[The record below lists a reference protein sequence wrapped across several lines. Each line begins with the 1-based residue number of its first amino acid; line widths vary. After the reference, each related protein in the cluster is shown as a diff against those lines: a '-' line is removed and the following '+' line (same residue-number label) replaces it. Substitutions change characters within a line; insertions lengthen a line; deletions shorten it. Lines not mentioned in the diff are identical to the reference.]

1 MELQRPYLLF
11 LGDVADQLAAK
22 TAQGINDWR
31 PELCL
36 GQYRLPDCKADLG
49 IPDLSLEE
57 AYERGARTLVL
68 GVANRGGVFSPQ
80 WIEVIV
86 EALGIGMDVATGLHS
101 KLSDVPSIA
110 EAAGK
115 HGRHLFDL
123 RHPTQTFDVANG
135 AKRPGKRMLAVGTD
149 CSIGKMYTALAVER
163 EMKARTMNASF
174 RATGQTGIF
183 IAGSGVSID
192 AVVADF
198 ISGAVEWLCP
208 ANAPDHWD
216 LVEGQGSLFHPS
228 FAGVTMGLIHGAQPD
243 ALVLCHE
250 PTRKHMRGLPHYSL
264 PDIQLTMDTCL
275 AHAKLVNP
283 AAKFIGMAINTKA
296 LSESEAMDYLGE
308 VEAKHGLP
316 AIDPVRTGVGP
327 LVDAMAEI

>member
-31 PELCL
+31 PEWCL
-36 GQYRLPDCKADLG
+36 GQYRLPNCKADLG
-49 IPDLSLEE
+49 IPDMSLEE
-57 AYERGARTLVL
+57 AYEHGARTLVL

-80 WIEVIV
+80 WIDVILKAI
-86 EALGIGMDVATGLHS
+86 EIGMDVATGLHS
-101 KLSDVPSIA
+101 KLTDVPEIA
-110 EAAGK
+110 ETAAK
-115 HGRHLFDL
+115 HSRNLFDL
-123 RHPTQTFDVANG
+123 RHPTQVFDVANG

-163 EMKARTMNASF
+163 EMKARGLNASF

-208 ANAPDHWD
+208 ANSPDHWD

-250 PTRKHMRGLPHYSL
+250 PTRTHMRGLPHYGL
-264 PDIQLTMDTCL
+264 PDVQTTIETAV
-275 AHAKLVNP
+275 AHARLVNP
-283 AAKFIGMAINTKA
+283 AATCIGMAINTKA
-296 LSESEAMDYLGE
+296 LGESEAENYLAE
-308 VEAKHGLP
+308 MEQKHGLP
-316 AIDPVRTGVGP
+316 AVDPVRTGVAR

>member
-22 TAQGINDWR
+22 TAQGIKDWR
-31 PELCL
+31 PEWCL

-49 IPDLSLEE
+49 IPDMSLEE
-57 AYERGARTLVL
+57 AHDHGARTLVL

-80 WIEVIV
+80 WIDVIV
-86 EALGIGMDVATGLHS
+86 KAIAIGMDVATGLHS
-101 KLSDVPSIA
+101 KLSDVPEVA
-110 EAAGK
+110 EAAAK

-123 RHPTQTFDVANG
+123 RHPTQSFDVANG

-149 CSIGKMYTALAVER
+149 CSIGKMYTALAFER
-163 EMKARTMNASF
+163 EMQARGLNASF

-208 ANAPDHWD
+208 ANSPDHWD

-228 FAGVTMGLIHGAQPD
+228 FAGVTLGLIHGAQPD

-250 PTRKHMRGLPHYSL
+250 PTRTHMRGLPHYGL
-264 PDIQLTMDTCL
+264 PEIQLTIDTAL
-275 AHAKLVNP
+275 AHARLVNP
-283 AAKFIGMAINTKA
+283 AAQCIGMAVNTKA
-296 LSESEAMDYLGE
+296 LGEGEAQDYLGE
-308 VEAKHGLP
+308 LEQKHGLP
-316 AIDPVRTGVGP
+316 TVDPVRTGVGR
-327 LVDAMAEI
+327 LVDVMAEI

>member
-22 TAQGINDWR
+22 TAQGIKDWR
-31 PELCL
+31 PEWCL
-36 GQYRLPDCKADLG
+36 GQLRLPGCKADLG
-49 IPDLSLEE
+49 IADMTLEQGAE
-57 AYERGARTLVL
+57 AGARTLVV
-68 GVANRGGVFSPQ
+68 GVANRGGVFSRQ
-80 WIEVIV
+80 WVGIIEQ
-86 EALGIGMDVATGLHS
+86 ALALGMDVATGLHS
-101 KLSDVPSIA
+101 KLSDVPEIA
-110 EAAGK
+110 EAAG
-115 HGRHLFDL
+115 RHNRQLFDL

-149 CSIGKMYTALAVER
+149 CSIGKMYTALAFEK
-163 EMKARTMNASF
+163 EMRARGMNASF

-208 ANAPDHWD
+208 ANSPDHWD

-228 FAGVTMGLIHGAQPD
+228 FAGVTLGLIHGAQPD

-250 PTRKHMRGLPHYSL
+250 PTRTHMRGLPHYPL
-264 PDIQLTMDTCL
+264 PGIQETIDAALSH
-275 AHAKLVNP
+275 AHLVNP
-283 AAKFIGMAINTKA
+283 AARCIGLAVNTKA
-296 LSESEAMDYLGE
+296 LEADEANAYLAELEGRF
-308 VEAKHGLP
+308 GLP
-316 AIDPVRTGVGP
+316 TVDPVRNGVAR
-327 LVDAMAEI
+327 LVDALAEI

>member
-31 PELCL
+31 PEWCL

-49 IPDLSLEE
+49 IPDMSLEE
-57 AYERGARTLVL
+57 AYEHGARTLVL

-80 WIEVIV
+80 WIDVILKAI
-86 EALGIGMDVATGLHS
+86 EIGMDAATGLHS
-101 KLSDVPSIA
+101 KLTDVPEIA
-110 EAAGK
+110 EAAAK
-115 HGRHLFDL
+115 HGRNLFDL
-123 RHPTQTFDVANG
+123 RHPTQVFDVANG

-163 EMKARTMNASF
+163 EMKARGLNASF

-208 ANAPDHWD
+208 ANSPDHWD

-250 PTRKHMRGLPHYSL
+250 PTRTHMRGLPHYGL
-264 PDIQLTMDTCL
+264 PDVQTTMETAV
-275 AHAKLVNP
+275 AHARLVNP
-283 AAKFIGMAINTKA
+283 AATCIGMAINTKA
-296 LSESEAMDYLGE
+296 LGESEAETYLAE
-308 VEAKHGLP
+308 MEQKHGLP
-316 AIDPVRTGVGP
+316 AVDPVRTGVAR